1 MTVNGMTVQP
11 KQSGRYVSAD
21 LRFSGNSLRASGANC
36 SVPRCG
42 GDTAWKFVAPEGIF
56 AQLAERE
63 KAWPIP
69 WTREDYQTTWLA
81 PGRLLLFIQ
90 IAEPSDA
97 MKVTAT
103 LDGQAL
109 PLTRAYSSTRV
120 HPASFVGFYA
130 DLSKVAPDTRHTF
143 TLHLPQL
150 RPGQFQGVFFDN
162 VEPRFTGAL
171 AEMTTTSV

>member
-1 MTVNGMTVQP
+1 
-11 KQSGRYVSAD
+11 VSAD
-21 LRFSGNSLRASGANC
+21 LRFSGTRFRQAEQIALSSDPEGTLHGE
-36 SVPRCG
+36 
-42 GDTAWKFVAPEGIF
+42 FVAPEGIF
-56 AQLAERE
+56 AQLAEHE

-69 WTREDYQTTWLA
+69 WTQEDYQTTWLA

-97 MKVTAT
+97 IKVTGT
-103 LDGQAL
+103 VDGQAL

-150 RPGQFQGVFFDN
+150 KPGQFQGVFFDN
-162 VEPRFTGAL
+162 VEPRFTEAL
-171 AEMTTTSV
+171 VH